1 MIVPHSTGAPLLT
14 ITNLRKRFGDRL
26 VLDDLS
32 LAVPR
37 GQVVVILGP
46 SGSGKTTLLRSIN
59 GLERP
64 EAGSVAVADASVDF
78 ARPRVEADL
87 REIRLRTA
95 MVFQSFNLFPH
106 RTALGNVIEGL
117 CQVRCLPRGDAIE
130 RGMKLLAR
138 MGLADRCDDYPARLS
153 GGQKQRVAIA
163 RGLAMEP
170 ELMLFDEPTSA
181 LDPGLRSEVLG
192 VVRELAASGMTMLL
206 VTHEMRFAQDVADRI
221 LFFDQGRIRVDAP
234 PSEFFATTAPE
245 VCAFLGQ
252 LA

>member
-1 MIVPHSTGAPLLT
+1 MNDALLT
-14 ITNLRKRFGDRL
+14 ITKLSKRFGDRT
-26 VLDDLS
+26 VLDGIDLH
-32 LAVPR
+32 VPR

-64 EAGSVAVADASVDF
+64 EAGTVAVADAKVDF
-78 ARPRVEADL
+78 ARLRIEADL
-87 REIRLRTA
+87 RAVRLRTA
-95 MVFQSFNLFPH
+95 MVFQNFNLFPH

-117 CQVRCLPRGDAIE
+117 CQVRQMPKAEAAGQ
-130 RGMKLLAR
+130 GMKLLAR

-170 ELMLFDEPTSA
+170 DLMLFDEPTSA
-181 LDPGLRSEVLG
+181 LDPTLRAEVLG

-221 LFFDQGRIRVDAP
+221 LFFDRGQIRIDATP
-234 PSEFFATTAPE
+234 AEFFESPNPE
-245 VCAFLGQ
+245 VRNFLGQ